1 MSITMGHQYLNN
13 NPYFPQDSSRLFSTI
28 YARLTENWGLS
39 TTHVFEADDGTME
52 FQSYA
57 LTRDFSSWL
66 FSIGAMVRDNRTGFS
81 DYGILLGFTLKDL
94 PQFNFDFD
102 FNPGIGGQGQQTPG
116 GN

>member
-1 MSITMGHQYLNN
+1 MSGAAFEIRSRFDEPLAFCDRLN
-13 NPYFPQDSSRLFSTI
+13 QARWRLLNI
-28 YARLTENWGLS
+28 
-39 TTHVFEADDGTME
+39 EADDGTME

-66 FSIGAMVRDNRTGFS
+66 FSIGAMVRDNRTGIS
-81 DYGILLGFTLKDL
+81 DYGILFGFTLKDL